1 MFSYYAKWT
10 PHYSE
15 KIKPLV
21 VLKKF
26 PLNEALHALTTLK
39 TVLSSATLGVIDEDP
54 PFTLET
60 DTSDNA
66 ISTTL
71 NQQGDRPVAFFSP
84 MLNLFLANVELHYSS
99 VETETLA
106 IIEAVRKWAHFLT
119 GRHFTIVTDQRS
131 VSFTYSGENHGKIKN
146 DKVLLWRMQLNEFD
160 FEIVYRSGK
169 LNSAPDALS
178 RVYCANMNGTAL
190 HEIHASL
197 CQPGI
202 TRLHHFVRAKNLPY
216 SVEDVRQ
223 KSSRL

>member
-26 PLNEALHALTTLK
+26 PLNDEALHASTTIK
-39 TVLSSATLGVIDEDP
+39 TYLQDL
-54 PFTLET
+54 PFILET
-60 DTSDNA
+60 DASDNA
-66 ISTTL
+66 ISATL
-71 NQQGDRPVAFFSP
+71 NQQADRPVAFFSR
-84 MLNLFLANVELHYSS
+84 MLNKRELHYSS
-99 VETETLA
+99 VKKGALA
-106 IIEAVRKWAHFLT
+106 IIEALRKWAHFLT
-119 GRHFTIVTDQRS
+119 GRHFTIVTDQQS
-131 VSFTYSGENHGKIKN
+131 VSFMNSGENRGKIKN
-146 DKVLLWRMQLNEFD
+146 GKVLRWSMELNEFD